1 MRNIMLLLLVAV
13 VLSGCSVHR
22 VAGEIGGVD
31 VEASRNG
38 YHDYERKHDYDG
50 YYRKHYYGGHH
61 RGFCPPGHAKKGY
74 CR

>member
-1 MRNIMLLLLVAV
+1 MQNTLFVILATL

-31 VEASRNG
+31 VEASRSG
-38 YHDYERKHDYDG
+38 DHDYQRKHDYDG
-50 YYRKHYYGGHH
+50 DE
-61 RGFCPPGHAKKGY
+61 RGFCPPGQAKKGN

>member
-1 MRNIMLLLLVAV
+1 MRNIIVLLLATL

-31 VEASRNG
+31 IEASRTG
-38 YHDYERKHDYDG
+38 YQDHQRKHDYDR
-50 YYRKHYYGGHH
+50 YRYRYDHNHY
-61 RGFCPPGHAKKGY
+61 RGFCPPGQAKKGY

>member
-1 MRNIMLLLLVAV
+1 MRKTLFVIVAAL

-31 VEASRNG
+31 VEASRSG
-38 YHDYERKHDYDG
+38 YHDGRHKSDYDG
-50 YYRKHYYGGHH
+50 HYRKHYYDGNY
-61 RGFCPPGHAKKGY
+61 RGFCPPGQAKKGY